1 MVAKR
6 TRLTAAVA
14 LVAAV
19 AIASIVAVAGGSGS
33 GSGRESSMAWSGK
46 VQVIPSS
53 IPTDR
58 ILYTKVENTS
68 LEELDLVAKDV
79 RVLDAR
85 GREVRSSAS
94 FLAAFAHGI
103 YSWSMSGEA
112 GDSERRRLGQIAT
125 VKPGQAIPVTVA
137 WSVPKGGEQPVKVD
151 FGPADVALP

>member
-14 LVAAV
+14 LAAAI
-19 AIASIVAVAGGSGS
+19 AIASVVAVAGGSG
-33 GSGRESSMAWSGK
+33 GGAEAGLAWSGK
-46 VQVIPSS
+46 VQVIDST
-53 IPTDR
+53 IATDR
-58 ILYTKVENTS
+58 ILYTKLENTS
-68 LEELDLVAKDV
+68 LEDIDLVAKDV
-79 RVLDAR
+79 KVLDAR

-103 YSWSMSGEA
+103 YSWSMEGEA

-125 VKPGQAIPVTVA
+125 VKPGQSVPITLA
-137 WSVPKGGEQPVKVD
+137 WSVPEGGEQPAKVD

>member
-1 MVAKR
+1 MVTKR

-14 LVAAV
+14 LLAAI
-19 AIASIVAVAGGSGS
+19 AIASIVTVAGGSG
-33 GSGRESSMAWSGK
+33 GGGGAALAWSGK
-46 VQVIPSS
+46 VRVIDSS

-58 ILYTKVENTS
+58 ILYTKLENTS
-68 LEELDLVAKDV
+68 LENLDLVAKDV
-79 RVLDAR
+79 RVIDAR

-103 YSWSMSGEA
+103 YSWSMQGEA
-112 GDSERRRLGQIAT
+112 GESERRRLGQIAT
-125 VKPGQAIPVTVA
+125 VKPGQSVPVTLA